1 MCLIVFAHQL
11 STDYPLVM
19 AANRDEFRQRPTQN
33 MFWWPNIDIL
43 AGKDLAAGGTWLA
56 LHKDGRWAAVT
67 NFRRGFKSPSPALY
81 SRGHLA
87 LDFLSQTGAGLA
99 FAQALETTQLAGF
112 NLLLWDNKELV
123 FCSNGAPTK
132 PAVLEPGLYALSNG
146 TLDSHWPKM
155 QHVKDQLERSHTQ
168 PPQHAQLQTMMQH
181 NTPASDHLL
190 PQTGISLAWE
200 RRLSA
205 CFIDAPE
212 YDYGTRTC
220 ISLWRDQ
227 WGSIDVQETCFDTPT
242 PIQQNFSWT
251 YKTPCTTA

>member
-11 STDYPLVM
+11 NTDYPLIM
-19 AANRDEFRQRPTQN
+19 AANRDEFRQRATQN

-67 NFRRGFKSPSPALY
+67 NFRRGFKSPSPALH

-87 LDFLSQTGAGLA
+87 LDFLSQTGPALA
-99 FAQALETTQLAGF
+99 FAQALQTTQLAGF
-112 NLLLWDNKELV
+112 NLLLWDHKELV
-123 FCSNGAPTK
+123 FCSNEGHTEPT
-132 PAVLEPGLYALSNG
+132 VLGPGLYALSNG
-146 TLDSHWPKM
+146 TLASNWPKM
-155 QHVKDQLERSHTQ
+155 QHVKDQLERSLSQ

-181 NTPASDHLL
+181 NTPAPDHLL
-190 PQTGISLAWE
+190 PQTGIALDWE

-220 ISLWRDQ
+220 ISLWRDR
-227 WGSIDVQETCFDTPT
+227 WGSIDVHETCFDTPT
-242 PIQQNFSWT
+242 PIQQCFNWT
-251 YKTPCTTA
+251 HKTPCTTA